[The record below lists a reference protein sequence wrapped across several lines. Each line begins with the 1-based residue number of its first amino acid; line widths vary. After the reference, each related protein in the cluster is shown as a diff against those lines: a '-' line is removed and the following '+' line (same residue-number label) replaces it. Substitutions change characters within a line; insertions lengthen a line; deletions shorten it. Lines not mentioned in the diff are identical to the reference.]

1 MKHTKHLLSIF
12 LICAAFILAACSH
25 DDAPVQGY
33 TITGKIE
40 FKANALP
47 TQTQAV
53 NNVRMAT
60 IDGAASGFY
69 IDCSA
74 STVTAVHKTTGFKI
88 RGSVLNPSTD
98 NYGYTVTI
106 PSPGQWLIQISASY
120 GSTSYYGE
128 TEVVVIEYN
137 GYLKIP
143 DYDDN
148 YMPDNVSVSLFP
160 LFNEGIGTIRLT
172 VKNMLTPASTDA
184 ATDTYT
190 VKMSWLSDKPDS
202 LDAQYSATLSYA
214 YNSSAVLQVNNV
226 PAGAYEVEI
235 QFIDKNG
242 KLVYSCNQWI
252 HVFAGQ
258 TTNTWY
264 GTGLD
269 YISQGYD
276 TYLALT
282 QEAVADYALNNPQI
296 QYSAKSL
303 IYKYETTGLSYELV
317 TDNVYPDSFTS
328 SLSIG
333 TFTLSDSVSVTG
345 QSFTDSFCYGNNDS
359 VYFSGI
365 VSGIAPGSDIKK
377 YSVLYKAG
385 ESSAELFAVIKPEI
399 IEGEENAYAINALYY
414 DRYSDYIYGI
424 TQGKYGA
431 DSYFP
436 QFFVYEVKNPGEKL
450 NFYKG
455 SLRSNAPVKAFIV
468 KDGYLYI
475 PEYDSTEGNLLLK
488 CYLLGGEYN
497 LFEIPGKNITV
508 ANLGINHSVEITDML
523 CLDQDLFI
531 LVNDS
536 LFSLGE
542 LCSRG
547 AVIKYNF
554 ETADAETTG
563 LAGEDL
569 FYGNNDVKFNCSAK
583 SSEVLAVFTDD
594 TFQEEYKIIIVQSN
608 YAPADEDAELFY
620 GPQKILSYDN
630 EYLYIADSGNKYSS
644 EGVDGTI
651 VFEPVNRIVKFNI
664 ADMEIDSPV
673 AASDGSFVIPLNN
686 IFTTDSE
693 GYDQVSDLYD
703 NNAEPCDKVYPYIP
717 KKN

>member
-1 MKHTKHLLSIF
+1 M
-12 LICAAFILAACSH
+12 LAACSH
-25 DDAPVQGY
+25 DTPVQGCI
-33 TITGKIE
+33 ITGKIE
-40 FKANALP
+40 YKTNALP
-47 TQTQAV
+47 SQIHAV
-53 NNVRMAT
+53 NNERMAT

-74 STVTAVHKTTGFKI
+74 STVTAIHKVSGYKI
-88 RGSVLNPSTD
+88 RGSILNPSPD
-98 NYGYTVTI
+98 NYGYSVTI
-106 PSPGQWLIQISASY
+106 PSTGQWLIQISAIA

-128 TEVVVIEYN
+128 TSVVVEE
-137 GYLKIP
+137 GYSLVIP
-143 DYDDN
+143 DYDGN
-148 YMPDNVSVSLFP
+148 YMPDNVAVSLFP
-160 LFNEGIGTIRLT
+160 LFSEGEGSINLT
-172 VKNMLTPASTDA
+172 VKNMLTPASTDST
-184 ATDTYT
+184 TDDYT
-190 VKMSWLSDKPDS
+190 VKMTWLSDTPES
-202 LDAQYSATLSYA
+202 LEDQYSASLSYA
-214 YNSSAVLQVNNV
+214 RNSSATLEVNAV

-252 HVFAGQ
+252 HVFADQ

-303 IYKYETTGLSYELV
+303 IYKYDTNGLSYELV

-333 TFTLSDSVSVTG
+333 TFMLSDSVSGTG

-365 VSGIAPGSDIKK
+365 ASGNDSKK

-399 IEGEENAYAINALYY
+399 NEGEENAYAINALYY

-468 KDGYLYI
+468 KDGYLYL
-475 PEYDSTEGNLLLK
+475 PEYDSTEGKLLLK
-488 CYLLGGEYN
+488 CYLLGMDYN

-536 LFSLGE
+536 FFSIGE

-554 ETADAETTG
+554 ETADAETAG

-569 FYGNNDVKFNCSAK
+569 FYGNNDVKFNCSAE
-583 SSEVLAVFTDD
+583 SSEVLAVFTDA
-594 TFQEEYKIIIVQSN
+594 TFQEEYKMIIVQSN

-673 AASDGSFVIPLNN
+673 EASDGSFVIPLNN
-686 IFTTDSE
+686 IFTTESE

>member
-25 DDAPVQGY
+25 DAPVQGCI
-33 TITGKIE
+33 ITGKIE

-47 TQTQAV
+47 AQAQSA
-53 NNVRMAT
+53 NNARMAT
-60 IDGAASGFY
+60 VDGAASGFY

-74 STVTAVHKTTGFKI
+74 STVTAIHKVSGYKI
-88 RGSVLNPSTD
+88 RGSILNPSPD

-106 PSPGQWLIQISASY
+106 PSTGQWLIQISASY

-148 YMPDNVSVSLFP
+148 YMPDNVAVSLFP
-160 LFNEGIGTIRLT
+160 LFSEGTGAINLT
-172 VKNMLTPASTDA
+172 VKNMLTPASTVSDS
-184 ATDTYT
+184 DNYT

-202 LDAQYSATLSYA
+202 LDAQYSASLSYTR
-214 YNSSAVLQVNNV
+214 NSSATLEVNAV

-252 HVFAGQ
+252 HVFADL
-258 TTNTWY
+258 TTDTWY

-269 YISQGYD
+269 YISQNYG

-303 IYKYETTGLSYELV
+303 IYKYDTNGLSYELV

-328 SLSIG
+328 SLSIS

-345 QSFTDSFCYGNNDS
+345 QSLTDSFCYGNNDS

-365 VSGIAPGSDIKK
+365 ATGSDNKS
-377 YSVLYKAG
+377 YSVLFKAG
-385 ESSAELFAVIKPEI
+385 EDNAELFTVIKPEI
-399 IEGEENAYAINALYY
+399 NEGEENAYAINALYY
-414 DRYSDYIYGI
+414 DRNSDFIYGI

-455 SLRSNAPVKAFIV
+455 SLRSNAPVKSFIV

-475 PEYDSTEGNLLLK
+475 PEYDSTECKLLLK

-497 LFEIPGKNITV
+497 LFEIPGKNIIV
-508 ANLGINHSVEITDML
+508 ANLGINHSVEISDML
-523 CLDQDLFI
+523 CLDQDLYI

-536 LFSLGE
+536 FFSLGE

-554 ETADAETTG
+554 ETADAETAG

-569 FYGNNDVKFNCSAK
+569 FVDAGTIDYYVSA
-583 SSEVLAVFTDD
+583 SSTEVIDLFADLNKVGSGF
-594 TFQEEYKIIIVQSN
+594 EYHNPIAAQSN
-608 YAPADEDAELFY
+608 FAPANEDAELFY

-630 EYLYIADSGNKYSS
+630 EYLYIADSGNKYIL
-644 EGVDGTI
+644 EGNENSI
-651 VFEPVNRIVKFNI
+651 SFKPVNRVVKFNF
-664 ADMEIDSPV
+664 ADMEIASPIE
-673 AASDGSFVIPLNN
+673 ASDGSFVVPQNAI
-686 IFTTDSE
+686 ISTE
-693 GYDQVSDLYD
+693 GYDSGTLYD
-703 NNAEPCDKVYPYIP
+703 DEPHVYTTAYPYIP